1 MIYFFLITQELQHIR
16 LVALLCLVVG
26 VSLSACGGGSGSSPG
41 TGASKPAPASTAEGK
56 APVRGQSTRPDG
68 GGADKTL
75 AVQANAICETAK
87 GEQSAGFVAMGKRRE
102 QNPIEGQS
110 EKAGLEEVVLKVALP
125 PITSAA
131 QKLSELE
138 APAKQLSK
146 IDALAKGLERAAGEA
161 EANPLSI
168 SANSEQDPFEK
179 ANDLAASLGF
189 DACAHLG

>member
-1 MIYFFLITQELQHIR
+1 M
-16 LVALLCLVVG
+16 ALLCLIVG
-26 VSLSACGGGSGSSPG
+26 ILLSGCGGGSSDSGPS
-41 TGASKPAPASTAEGK
+41 ASKTTTASAEEGK
-56 APVRGQSTRPDG
+56 APVRGQSTKRDG

-87 GEQSAGFVAMGKRRE
+87 GEQSAGFVALGKRRE

-110 EKAGLEEVVLKVALP
+110 EEEGLEEVVLKVALP

-138 APAKQLSK
+138 APARQLSK
-146 IDALAKGLERAAGEA
+146 IEVLAKGLERAAGEA
-161 EANPLSI
+161 EAKPLSI
-168 SANSEQDPFEK
+168 SANSKEDPFEK